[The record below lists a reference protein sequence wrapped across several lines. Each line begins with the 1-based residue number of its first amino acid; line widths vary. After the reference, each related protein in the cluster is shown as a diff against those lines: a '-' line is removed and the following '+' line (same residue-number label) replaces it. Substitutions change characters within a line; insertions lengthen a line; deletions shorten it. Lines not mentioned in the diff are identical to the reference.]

1 MPERSAVIWDFDGT
15 LAERPGL
22 WAGCLHEI
30 ILQDNPADPIR
41 REDIS
46 ALMRNGFPWHTPE
59 LAHPELCDPDAWW
72 NAMIAL
78 LSGILE
84 RLGYPSSA
92 AHKLASRVRGHY
104 TDGRTTWRVFPG
116 ANESLQRLKDAGF
129 RQVILSNHAPEL
141 ENLVDQLGLSR
152 YFDGVITSAR
162 TGFEKPHEAAYAAA
176 KSALPAETTLW
187 MVGDN
192 AEADALGPE
201 RHGIRGILLW
211 RKQLPPP
218 QTVTRHAGSL
228 PSAADLILGELAR
241 DHLR

>member
-1 MPERSAVIWDFDGT
+1 VPGRSAVIWDFDGT

-30 ILQDNPADPIR
+30 VLQDNPGDPIR

-46 ALMRNGFPWHTPE
+46 ALMHTGFPWHMPE
-59 LAHPELCDPDAWW
+59 RAHPELCDPDAWW
-72 NAMIAL
+72 KAMTAL

-92 AHKLASRVRGHY
+92 AHKMASRVRGHY
-104 TDGRTTWRVFPG
+104 TDGRTTWRVFP
-116 ANESLQRLKDAGF
+116 ATHESLQRLKGAGF
-129 RQVILSNHAPEL
+129 RQVILSNHVPEL
-141 ENLVDQLGLSR
+141 DTLVDQLGLSS

-176 KSALPAETTLW
+176 RSSLPPEANLW

-192 AEADALGPE
+192 AEADVLAPE

-218 QTVTRHAGSL
+218 QRVKRHAASL
-228 PSAADLILGELAR
+228 SSATDLILASPPV
-241 DHLR
+241 